1 MQLKK
6 DECTVRHQISAHKSG
21 ILAPHSCV
29 QISID
34 AHDAARLFVSS
45 VCVSIVYM
53 WCFSVQNPGCAVSPF
68 NELTAYEQDLVEGHM
83 ELLMFLPH
91 SQEFSGFSVAACIA
105 IHSKMLSDSIG
116 NRRDETVQTTQI
128 CKIKLISMVCAV
140 H

>member
-1 MQLKK
+1 MRL
-6 DECTVRHQISAHKSG
+6 DRVHVVLLGSKSW
-21 ILAPHSCV
+21 LC
-29 QISID
+29 
-34 AHDAARLFVSS
+34 RE
-45 VCVSIVYM
+45 
-53 WCFSVQNPGCAVSPF
+53 PF
-68 NELTAYEQDLVEGHM
+68 QQTYEQDLVEGHM